1 MQPNCQPVANEAGAG
16 LHRSFQYESV
26 YRHVV
31 DGLTQRLGADGMQ
44 QVYLHE
50 LVNYLR
56 LIPYQLRA
64 NREAGLA
71 FFGGLCLLVRE
82 FQIAYPARPS

>member
-1 MQPNCQPVANEAGAG
+1 
-16 LHRSFQYESV
+16 
-26 YRHVV
+26 
-31 DGLTQRLGADGMQ
+31 MQ